1 MIDKKIF
8 KKFNLLP
15 FSPSRLNTFKNFPC
29 GFVMRYIYGYDFPAN
44 EKMVRGSAIEHGIY
58 YFLLN
63 YTKELRKDNNLQKYY
78 KSFKN
83 SFLYDEAKRSMF
95 NYYDDGTKFVLDQDK
110 ARKER
115 LMLEPSFDIAL
126 NCLLDDNITFKGSE
140 FVTSQMEVET
150 EILGIPFKG
159 YVDFVFESDN
169 LVTVIDL
176 KSKSRLQKNRS
187 DILQQ
192 AIYKKALRE
201 KYKGKAV
208 DVSML
213 IVTPKKY
220 EVVDILNTE
229 KEMKEIEMSLISCAN
244 MMKICKTKDNI
255 ASLITPNLDDWYWS
269 DQDKALARQDIW
281 GI

>member
-8 KKFNLLP
+8 EKFNLLP
-15 FSPSRLNTFKNFPC
+15 FSPSRLNSFKNFPC
-29 GFVMRYIYGYDFPAN
+29 GFVLRYIYEYDFPAN
-44 EKMVRGSAIEHGIY
+44 EKMVRGSAIEHGIHY
-58 YFLLN
+58 YLSN
-63 YTKELRKDNNLQKYY
+63 QNEKAELVNNINQ
-78 KSFKN
+78 S
-83 SFLYDEAKRSMF
+83 LYEEAKRTMF

-110 ARKER
+110 AEKER
-115 LMLEPSFDIAL
+115 SMLEPSFNIAL
-126 NCLLDDNITFKGSE
+126 NCLLDDNITFKSSE
-140 FVTSQMEVET
+140 FVTSQMEVTT
-150 EILGIPFKG
+150 EILGVPFRG
-159 YVDFVFESDN
+159 YVDFVFESEQ

-201 KYKGKAV
+201 KYKDKAV

-220 EVVDILNTE
+220 EIVDILNTE

>member
-8 KKFNLLP
+8 EKFNLLP
-15 FSPSRLNTFKNFPC
+15 FSPSRLNSFKNFPC
-29 GFVMRYIYGYDFPAN
+29 GFVLRYIYEYDFPAN
-44 EKMVRGSAIEHGIY
+44 EKMIRGSAIEHGIHY
-58 YFLLN
+58 YLSN
-63 YTKELRKDNNLQKYY
+63 QNEKAELVDNINE
-78 KSFKN
+78 S
-83 SFLYDEAKRSMF
+83 LYQEARRSMF

-110 ARKER
+110 AEKER
-115 LMLEPSFDIAL
+115 LMLEPSFYIAL
-126 NCLLDDNITFKGSE
+126 NCLLDDNITFKGSD
-140 FVTSQMEVET
+140 FVTSQMEVTT
-150 EILGIPFKG
+150 EVLGVPFRG
-159 YVDFVFESDN
+159 YVDFVFESEQV
-169 LVTVIDL
+169 VTVIDL

-201 KYKGKAV
+201 KYKDKAV

-220 EVVDILNTE
+220 EIVDILNTE
-229 KEMKEIEMSLISCAN
+229 KEMKEIEMSLISLAN
-244 MMKICKTKDNI
+244 MMKICKTKDNV

-269 DQDKALARQDIW
+269 DKDKVLAREEIW

>member
-44 EKMVRGSAIEHGIY
+44 EKMVRGSAIEYGLDY
-58 YFLLN
+58 L
-63 YTKELRKDNNLQKYY
+63 
-78 KSFKN
+78 FKTYD
-83 SFLYDEAKRSMF
+83 FYDEGLKKMF

-110 ARKER
+110 VKKER
-115 LMLEPSFDIAL
+115 ELLEPSFKIAFD
-126 NCLLDDNITFKGSE
+126 CLLDDNITFKNSE
-140 FVTSQMEVET
+140 FVTSQMEVST
-150 EILGIPFKG
+150 EILGIPFTG

>member
-8 KKFNLLP
+8 EKFNLLP
-15 FSPSRLNTFKNFPC
+15 FSPSRLNSFKNFPC
-29 GFVMRYIYGYDFPAN
+29 GFVLRYIYEYDFPAN
-44 EKMVRGSAIEHGIY
+44 EKMIRGSAIEHGIHY
-58 YFLLN
+58 YLSN
-63 YTKELRKDNNLQKYY
+63 QQEEAELVNNINQ
-78 KSFKN
+78 S
-83 SFLYDEAKRSMF
+83 LYEEAKRTMF

-110 ARKER
+110 AEKER
-115 LMLEPSFDIAL
+115 SMLEPSFNIAL
-126 NCLLDDNITFKGSE
+126 NCLLDDNITFKSSE
-140 FVTSQMEVET
+140 YITSQMEVTT
-150 EILGIPFKG
+150 EILGVPFRG
-159 YVDFVFESDN
+159 YVDFVFESEQ

-201 KYKGKAV
+201 KYKDKAV

-213 IVTPKKY
+213 MVTPKKY
-220 EVVDILNTE
+220 EIVDILNTE
-229 KEMKEIEMSLISCAN
+229 KEMKEIEMSLISLAN
-244 MMKICKTKDNI
+244 MMKICKTKDNV

-269 DQDKALARQDIW
+269 DKDKVLAREEIW

>member
-8 KKFNLLP
+8 EKFNLLP
-15 FSPSRLNTFKNFPC
+15 FSPSRLNSFKNFPC
-29 GFVMRYIYGYDFPAN
+29 GFVLRYIYEYDFPAN
-44 EKMVRGSAIEHGIY
+44 EKMIRGSSIEHGIH
-58 YFLLN
+58 YFLVN
-63 YTKELRKDNNLQKYY
+63 YTKELRRDNNLQKYY
-78 KSFKN
+78 KSFRN
-83 SFLYDEAKRSMF
+83 SVLYEEAKRSMF

-110 ARKER
+110 AEKER
-115 LMLEPSFDIAL
+115 SMLEPSFDIAL
-126 NCLLDDNITFKGSE
+126 NCLLDENITFKGSDY
-140 FVTSQMEVET
+140 VTSQMEVST
-150 EILGIPFKG
+150 EILGIPFRG
-159 YVDFVFESDN
+159 FVDFVFESDQ

-176 KSKSRLQKNRS
+176 KSKSRLMKSRS

-201 KYKGKAV
+201 KYKDKAV

-229 KEMKEIEMSLISCAN
+229 KEMKEIEMSLISLAN

-255 ASLITPNLDDWYWS
+255 ASLITPNLDDWNWS
-269 DQDKALARQDIW
+269 DKDKVLAREEIW

>member
-8 KKFNLLP
+8 EKFNLLP
-15 FSPSRLNTFKNFPC
+15 FSPSRLNSFKNFPC
-29 GFVMRYIYGYDFPAN
+29 GFVLRYIYEYDFPAN
-44 EKMVRGSAIEHGIY
+44 EKMIRGSSIEHGIHY
-58 YFLLN
+58 YLAN
-63 YTKELRKDNNLQKYY
+63 QNEKAELVDNINQT
-78 KSFKN
+78 
-83 SFLYDEAKRSMF
+83 LYEEAKRSMF

-110 ARKER
+110 AEKER
-115 LMLEPSFDIAL
+115 SMLEPSFDIAL
-126 NCLLDDNITFKGSE
+126 NCLLDENITFKGSDY
-140 FVTSQMEVET
+140 VTSQMEVST
-150 EILGIPFKG
+150 EILGIPFRG
-159 YVDFVFESDN
+159 FVDFVFESDQ

-176 KSKSRLQKNRS
+176 KSKSRLMKSRS

-201 KYKGKAV
+201 KYKDKAV

-229 KEMKEIEMSLISCAN
+229 KEMKEIEMSLISLAN

-255 ASLITPNLDDWYWS
+255 ASLITPNLDDWNWS
-269 DQDKALARQDIW
+269 DKDKVLAREEIW

>member
-1 MIDKKIF
+1 MKLKGEKMIDKKIF
-8 KKFNLLP
+8 EKFNLLP
-15 FSPSRLNTFKNFPC
+15 FSPSRLNSFKNFPC
-29 GFVMRYIYGYDFPAN
+29 GFVLRYIYEYDFPAN
-44 EKMVRGSAIEHGIY
+44 EKMVRGSAIEHGIHY
-58 YFLLN
+58 YLSN
-63 YTKELRKDNNLQKYY
+63 QNEKAELVNNINQ
-78 KSFKN
+78 S
-83 SFLYDEAKRSMF
+83 LYEESKRTMF

-110 ARKER
+110 AEKER
-115 LMLEPSFDIAL
+115 SMLEPSFNIAL
-126 NCLLDDNITFKGSE
+126 NCLLDDNITFKGSD
-140 FVTSQMEVET
+140 FVTSQMEVTT
-150 EILGIPFKG
+150 EILGIPFRG
-159 YVDFVFESDN
+159 YVDFVFESEQ

-201 KYKGKAV
+201 KYKDKAV

-220 EVVDILNTE
+220 EIVDILNTE
-229 KEMKEIEMSLISCAN
+229 KEMKEIEMSLISLAN
-244 MMKICKTKDNI
+244 MMKICKTKDNV

-269 DQDKALARQDIW
+269 DKDKVLAREEIW

>member
-15 FSPSRLNTFKNFPC
+15 FSPSRLNTFRNFPC

-44 EKMVRGSAIEHGIY
+44 EKMVRGSAIEHG
-58 YFLLN
+58 LN
-63 YTKELRKDNNLQKYY
+63 YNFTKDGFYEDSLK
-78 KSFKN
+78 
-83 SFLYDEAKRSMF
+83 AMF

-110 ARKER
+110 VKKER
-115 LMLEPSFDIAL
+115 ETLEPSFKIAFD
-126 NCLLDDNITFKGSE
+126 CFTSDNLTWKEGD
-140 FVTSQMEVET
+140 FVASQMEVET
-150 EILGIPFKG
+150 EILGIPFRG

>member
-8 KKFNLLP
+8 EKFNLLP
-15 FSPSRLNTFKNFPC
+15 FSPSRLNSFKNFPC
-29 GFVMRYIYGYDFPAN
+29 GFVLRYIYEYDFPAN
-44 EKMVRGSAIEHGIY
+44 EKMIRGSAIEHGIHY
-58 YFLLN
+58 YLSN
-63 YTKELRKDNNLQKYY
+63 QNEKAELVDNINE
-78 KSFKN
+78 S
-83 SFLYDEAKRSMF
+83 LYQESRRSMF

-110 ARKER
+110 AEKER
-115 LMLEPSFDIAL
+115 LMLEPSFYIAL
-126 NCLLDDNITFKGSE
+126 NCLLDDNITFKSSE
-140 FVTSQMEVET
+140 FVTSQMEVST
-150 EILGIPFKG
+150 EILGVPFRG
-159 YVDFVFESDN
+159 YVDFVFESEQ

-201 KYKGKAV
+201 KYKDKAV

-220 EVVDILNTE
+220 EIVDILNTE
-229 KEMKEIEMSLISCAN
+229 KEMKEIEMSLISLAN
-244 MMKICKTKDNI
+244 MMKICKTKDNV

-269 DQDKALARQDIW
+269 DKDKVLAREEIW

>member
-44 EKMVRGSAIEHGIY
+44 EKMVRGSAIEYGLDY
-58 YFLLN
+58 L
-63 YTKELRKDNNLQKYY
+63 
-78 KSFKN
+78 FKTN
-83 SFLYDEAKRSMF
+83 DVYDEGLKKMF

-110 ARKER
+110 VKKER
-115 LMLEPSFDIAL
+115 ELLEPSFKIAFDCFTNPNL
-126 NCLLDDNITFKGSE
+126 TWKEGD
-140 FVTSQMEVET
+140 FVTSQMEVST
-150 EILGIPFKG
+150 EILGIPFTG
-159 YVDFVFESDN
+159 YVDFVFESEQ

>member
-8 KKFNLLP
+8 EKFNLLP
-15 FSPSRLNTFKNFPC
+15 FSPSRLNSFKNFPC
-29 GFVMRYIYGYDFPAN
+29 GFVLRYIYEYDFPAN
-44 EKMVRGSAIEHGIY
+44 EKMVRGSAIEHGIHY
-58 YFLLN
+58 YLSN
-63 YTKELRKDNNLQKYY
+63 QNEKAELVNNINQ
-78 KSFKN
+78 S
-83 SFLYDEAKRSMF
+83 LYEEAKRTMF

-110 ARKER
+110 AEKER
-115 LMLEPSFDIAL
+115 SMLEPSFNIAL
-126 NCLLDDNITFKGSE
+126 NCLLDDNITFKGSD
-140 FVTSQMEVET
+140 FVTSQMEVTT
-150 EILGIPFKG
+150 EILGVPFRG
-159 YVDFVFESDN
+159 YVDFVFESEQ

-201 KYKGKAV
+201 KYKDKAV

-220 EVVDILNTE
+220 EIVDILNTE
-229 KEMKEIEMSLISCAN
+229 KEMKEIEMSLISLAN
-244 MMKICKTKDNI
+244 MMKICKTKDNV

-269 DQDKALARQDIW
+269 DKDKVLAREEIW

>member
-8 KKFNLLP
+8 EKFNLLP
-15 FSPSRLNTFKNFPC
+15 FSPSRLNSFKNFPC
-29 GFVMRYIYGYDFPAN
+29 GFVLRYIYEYDFPAN
-44 EKMVRGSAIEHGIY
+44 EKMVRGSAIEHGIHY
-58 YFLLN
+58 YLSN
-63 YTKELRKDNNLQKYY
+63 QNEKAELVNNINQ
-78 KSFKN
+78 S
-83 SFLYDEAKRSMF
+83 LYEEAKRTMF

-110 ARKER
+110 AEKER
-115 LMLEPSFDIAL
+115 SMLEPSFNIAF
-126 NCLLDDNITFKGSE
+126 NCLLDDNITFKSSQYI
-140 FVTSQMEVET
+140 TSQMEVST
-150 EILGIPFKG
+150 EILGVPFRG
-159 YVDFVFESDN
+159 YVDFVFESEQ

-201 KYKGKAV
+201 KYKDKAV

-220 EVVDILNTE
+220 EIVDILNTE
-229 KEMKEIEMSLISCAN
+229 KEMKEIEMSLISLAN
-244 MMKICKTKDNI
+244 MMKICKTKDNV

-269 DQDKALARQDIW
+269 DKDKVLAREEIW

>member
-8 KKFNLLP
+8 EKFNLLP
-15 FSPSRLNTFKNFPC
+15 FSPSRLNSFKNFPC
-29 GFVMRYIYGYDFPAN
+29 GFVLRYIYEYDFPAN
-44 EKMVRGSAIEHGIY
+44 EKMVRGSAIEHGIHY
-58 YFLLN
+58 YLSN
-63 YTKELRKDNNLQKYY
+63 QNEKAELVDNINQ
-78 KSFKN
+78 S
-83 SFLYDEAKRSMF
+83 LYEEAKRTMF

-110 ARKER
+110 AEKER
-115 LMLEPSFDIAL
+115 SMLEPSFNIAL
-126 NCLLDDNITFKGSE
+126 NCLLDDNITFKGSD
-140 FVTSQMEVET
+140 FVTSQMEVST
-150 EILGIPFKG
+150 EILGVPFRG
-159 YVDFVFESDN
+159 YVDFVFESEQ

-201 KYKGKAV
+201 KYKDKAV

-220 EVVDILNTE
+220 EYVDILNTE
-229 KEMKEIEMSLISCAN
+229 KEMKEIEMSLISLAN
-244 MMKICKTKDNI
+244 MMKICKTKDNV

-269 DQDKALARQDIW
+269 DKDKVLAREEIW

>member
-8 KKFNLLP
+8 EKFNLLP
-15 FSPSRLNTFKNFPC
+15 FSPSRLNSFKNFPC
-29 GFVMRYIYGYDFPAN
+29 GFVLRYIYEYDFPAN
-44 EKMVRGSAIEHGIY
+44 EKMIRGSAIEHGIHY
-58 YFLLN
+58 YLSN
-63 YTKELRKDNNLQKYY
+63 QNEKAELVDNINE
-78 KSFKN
+78 S
-83 SFLYDEAKRSMF
+83 LYQEARRSMF

-110 ARKER
+110 AEKER
-115 LMLEPSFDIAL
+115 LMLEPSFYIAL
-126 NCLLDDNITFKGSE
+126 NCLLDDNITFKGSD
-140 FVTSQMEVET
+140 FVTSQMEVTT
-150 EILGIPFKG
+150 EILGVPFRG
-159 YVDFVFESDN
+159 YVDFVFESEQ

-201 KYKGKAV
+201 KYKDKAV

-220 EVVDILNTE
+220 EIVDILNTE
-229 KEMKEIEMSLISCAN
+229 KEMKEIEMSLISLAN
-244 MMKICKTKDNI
+244 MMKICKTKDNV

-269 DQDKALARQDIW
+269 DKDKVLAREEIW

>member
-8 KKFNLLP
+8 EKFNLLP
-15 FSPSRLNTFKNFPC
+15 FSPSRLNSFKNFPC
-29 GFVMRYIYGYDFPAN
+29 GFVLRYIYEYDFPAN
-44 EKMVRGSAIEHGIY
+44 EKMIRGSSIEHGIHY
-58 YFLLN
+58 YLSN
-63 YTKELRKDNNLQKYY
+63 QQEEAELVDGINQT
-78 KSFKN
+78 
-83 SFLYDEAKRSMF
+83 LYDEAKRTMF

-110 ARKER
+110 AEKER
-115 LMLEPSFDIAL
+115 SMLEPSFNIAL

-140 FVTSQMEVET
+140 FVTSQMEVTT
-150 EILGIPFKG
+150 EVLGVPFRG
-159 YVDFVFESDN
+159 YVDFVFESEQ

-201 KYKGKAV
+201 KYKDKAV

-220 EVVDILNTE
+220 EIVDILNTE
-229 KEMKEIEMSLISCAN
+229 KEMKEIEMSLISLAN
-244 MMKICKTKDNI
+244 MMKICKTKDNV

-269 DQDKALARQDIW
+269 DKDKVLAREEIW

>member
-8 KKFNLLP
+8 EKFNLLP
-15 FSPSRLNTFKNFPC
+15 FSPSRLNSFKNFPC
-29 GFVMRYIYGYDFPAN
+29 GFVLRYIYEYDFPAN
-44 EKMVRGSAIEHGIY
+44 EKMIRGSSIEHGIHY
-58 YFLLN
+58 YLSN
-63 YTKELRKDNNLQKYY
+63 QQEEAELVDGINQT
-78 KSFKN
+78 
-83 SFLYDEAKRSMF
+83 LYDEAKRTMF

-110 ARKER
+110 AEKER
-115 LMLEPSFDIAL
+115 SMLEPSFNIAL
-126 NCLLDDNITFKGSE
+126 NCLLDDNITFKGSD
-140 FVTSQMEVET
+140 FVTSQMEVTT
-150 EILGIPFKG
+150 EVLGVPFRG
-159 YVDFVFESDN
+159 YVDFVFESEQ

-201 KYKGKAV
+201 KYKDKAV

-220 EVVDILNTE
+220 EIVDILNTE
-229 KEMKEIEMSLISCAN
+229 KEMKEIEMSLISLAN
-244 MMKICKTKDNI
+244 MMKICKTKDNV

-269 DQDKALARQDIW
+269 DKDKVLAREEIW

>member
-8 KKFNLLP
+8 EKFNLLP
-15 FSPSRLNTFKNFPC
+15 FSPSRLNSFKNFPC
-29 GFVMRYIYGYDFPAN
+29 GFVLRYIYEYDFPAN
-44 EKMVRGSAIEHGIY
+44 EKMVRGSAIEHGIHY
-58 YFLLN
+58 YLSN
-63 YTKELRKDNNLQKYY
+63 QNEKAELVNNINQ
-78 KSFKN
+78 S
-83 SFLYDEAKRSMF
+83 LYGEAKRTMF

-110 ARKER
+110 AEKER
-115 LMLEPSFDIAL
+115 SMLEPSFNIAL
-126 NCLLDDNITFKGSE
+126 NCLLDDNITFKSSQYI
-140 FVTSQMEVET
+140 TSQMEVST
-150 EILGIPFKG
+150 EILGVPFRG
-159 YVDFVFESDN
+159 YVDFVFESEQ

-201 KYKGKAV
+201 KYKDKAV

-220 EVVDILNTE
+220 EIVDILNTE
-229 KEMKEIEMSLISCAN
+229 KEMKEIEMSLISLAN
-244 MMKICKTKDNI
+244 MMKICKTKDNV

-269 DQDKALARQDIW
+269 DKDKVLAREEIW

>member
-1 MIDKKIF
+1 MIFLEQEQKMINKKIF
-8 KKFNLLP
+8 EKFNLLP
-15 FSPSRLNTFKNFPC
+15 FSPSRLNSFRNFPC
-29 GFVMRYIYGYDFPAN
+29 GFVLRYIYGYDFPAN
-44 EKMVRGSAIEHGIY
+44 EKMVRGSAIEHGILY
-58 YFLLN
+58 N
-63 YTKELRKDNNLQKYY
+63 YTKDGD
-78 KSFKN
+78 
-83 SFLYDEAKRSMF
+83 YDDSLKAVF
-95 NYYDDGTKFVLDQDK
+95 NYYDDGTKFLLDQDK
-110 ARKER
+110 VRKER
-115 LMLEPSFDIAL
+115 ETLEPSFEIAFDCFTSNNL
-126 NCLLDDNITFKGSE
+126 TWKEGD
-140 FVTSQMEVET
+140 FVTSQMEVST

-159 YVDFVFESDN
+159 LVDFVFESDD

-213 IVTPKKY
+213 IVTPKKF

-255 ASLITPNLDDWYWS
+255 ASLITPNLDDWNWS
-269 DQDKALARQDIW
+269 NTDLALAREEIW

>member
-8 KKFNLLP
+8 EKFNLLP
-15 FSPSRLNTFKNFPC
+15 FSPSRLNSFKNFPC
-29 GFVMRYIYGYDFPAN
+29 GFVLRYIYEYDFPAN
-44 EKMVRGSAIEHGIY
+44 EKMIRGSAIEHGIHY
-58 YFLLN
+58 YLSN
-63 YTKELRKDNNLQKYY
+63 QNEKAELVDNINQ
-78 KSFKN
+78 S
-83 SFLYDEAKRSMF
+83 LYEEAKRTMF

-110 ARKER
+110 AEKER
-115 LMLEPSFDIAL
+115 SMLEPSFDIAL

-140 FVTSQMEVET
+140 FVTSQMEVTT
-150 EILGIPFKG
+150 EILGVPFRG
-159 YVDFVFESDN
+159 YVDFVFESEQ

-201 KYKGKAV
+201 KYKDKAV

-220 EVVDILNTE
+220 EIVDILNTE
-229 KEMKEIEMSLISCAN
+229 KEMKEIEMSLISLAN
-244 MMKICKTKDNI
+244 MMKICKTKDNV

-269 DQDKALARQDIW
+269 DKDKVLAREEIW

>member
-8 KKFNLLP
+8 EKFNLLP
-15 FSPSRLNTFKNFPC
+15 FSPSRLNSFKNFPC
-29 GFVMRYIYGYDFPAN
+29 GFVLRYIYEYDFPAN
-44 EKMVRGSAIEHGIY
+44 EKMVRGSAIEHGIHY
-58 YFLLN
+58 YLSN
-63 YTKELRKDNNLQKYY
+63 QNEKAELVDNINQ
-78 KSFKN
+78 S
-83 SFLYDEAKRSMF
+83 LYEEAKRTMF

-110 ARKER
+110 AEKER
-115 LMLEPSFDIAL
+115 SMLEPSFNIAL
-126 NCLLDDNITFKGSE
+126 NCLLDDNITFKGSD
-140 FVTSQMEVET
+140 FVTSQMEVST
-150 EILGIPFKG
+150 EILGVPFRG
-159 YVDFVFESDN
+159 YVDFVFESEQ

-201 KYKGKAV
+201 KYKDKAV

-220 EVVDILNTE
+220 EIVDILNTE
-229 KEMKEIEMSLISCAN
+229 KEMKEIEMSLISLAN
-244 MMKICKTKDNI
+244 MMKICKTKDNV

-269 DQDKALARQDIW
+269 DKDKVLAREEIW

>member
-8 KKFNLLP
+8 EKFNLLP
-15 FSPSRLNTFKNFPC
+15 FSPSRLNSFKNFPC
-29 GFVMRYIYGYDFPAN
+29 GFVLRYIYEYDFPAN
-44 EKMVRGSAIEHGIY
+44 EKMIRGSAIEHGIHY
-58 YFLLN
+58 YLAN
-63 YTKELRKDNNLQKYY
+63 QNEKAELIDNINE
-78 KSFKN
+78 S
-83 SFLYDEAKRSMF
+83 LYQEARRSMF

-110 ARKER
+110 AEKER
-115 LMLEPSFDIAL
+115 LMLEPSFYIAL

-140 FVTSQMEVET
+140 YITSQMEVTT
-150 EILGIPFKG
+150 EILGVPFRG
-159 YVDFVFESDN
+159 YVDFVFESEQ

-201 KYKGKAV
+201 KYKDKAV

-220 EVVDILNTE
+220 EIVDILNTE
-229 KEMKEIEMSLISCAN
+229 KEMKEIEMSLISLAN
-244 MMKICKTKDNI
+244 MMKICKTKDNV

-269 DQDKALARQDIW
+269 DKDKVLAREEIW

>member
-8 KKFNLLP
+8 EKFNLLP
-15 FSPSRLNTFKNFPC
+15 FSPSRLNSFKNFPC
-29 GFVMRYIYGYDFPAN
+29 GFVLRYIYEYDFPAN
-44 EKMVRGSAIEHGIY
+44 EKMVRGSAIEHGIHY
-58 YFLLN
+58 YLSN
-63 YTKELRKDNNLQKYY
+63 QNEKAELVNNINQ
-78 KSFKN
+78 S
-83 SFLYDEAKRSMF
+83 LYEEAKRTMF

-110 ARKER
+110 AEKER
-115 LMLEPSFDIAL
+115 SMLEPSFNIAL
-126 NCLLDDNITFKGSE
+126 NCLLDDNITFKSSE
-140 FVTSQMEVET
+140 FVTSQMEVTT
-150 EILGIPFKG
+150 EILGVPFRG
-159 YVDFVFESDN
+159 YVDFVFESEQ

-201 KYKGKAV
+201 KYKDKAV

-220 EVVDILNTE
+220 EIVDILNTE
-229 KEMKEIEMSLISCAN
+229 KEVKEIEMSLISLAN
-244 MMKICKTKDNI
+244 MMKICKTKDNV

-269 DQDKALARQDIW
+269 DKDKVLAREEIW

>member
-8 KKFNLLP
+8 EKFNLLP
-15 FSPSRLNTFKNFPC
+15 FSPSRLNSFKNFPC
-29 GFVMRYIYGYDFPAN
+29 GFVLRYIYEYDFPAN
-44 EKMVRGSAIEHGIY
+44 EKMIRGSAIEHGIH
-58 YFLLN
+58 YFLANQNEKAELVDGVNLN
-63 YTKELRKDNNLQKYY
+63 
-78 KSFKN
+78 
-83 SFLYDEAKRSMF
+83 LYEEAKRSMF

-110 ARKER
+110 AEKER
-115 LMLEPSFDIAL
+115 SMLEPSFDIAL
-126 NCLLDDNITFKGSE
+126 NCLLDDNITFKSSQYI
-140 FVTSQMEVET
+140 TSQMEVST
-150 EILGIPFKG
+150 EILGVPFRG
-159 YVDFVFESDN
+159 YVDFVFESDD

-176 KSKSRLQKNRS
+176 KSKSRLMKSHS

-201 KYKGKAV
+201 KYKDKAV

-220 EVVDILNTE
+220 EYVDILNTE
-229 KEMKEIEMSLISCAN
+229 KEMKEIEMSLISLAN

-255 ASLITPNLDDWYWS
+255 ASLITPNLDDWNWS
-269 DQDKALARQDIW
+269 DKDKVLAREEIW

>member
-44 EKMVRGSAIEHGIY
+44 EKMVRGSAIEHGLDY
-58 YFLLN
+58 LLKTN
-63 YTKELRKDNNLQKYY
+63 DV
-78 KSFKN
+78 
-83 SFLYDEAKRSMF
+83 YDEGLKKMF

-110 ARKER
+110 VKKER
-115 LMLEPSFDIAL
+115 ETLEPSFKIAFD
-126 NCLLDDNITFKGSE
+126 CFTSDNLTWKEGD
-140 FVTSQMEVET
+140 FVASQMEVET
-150 EILGIPFKG
+150 EILGIPFRG

>member
-44 EKMVRGSAIEHGIY
+44 EKMVRGSAIEHGLDY
-58 YFLLN
+58 LLKTN
-63 YTKELRKDNNLQKYY
+63 DV
-78 KSFKN
+78 
-83 SFLYDEAKRSMF
+83 YDEGLKKMF

-110 ARKER
+110 VKKER
-115 LMLEPSFDIAL
+115 ETLEPSFKIAFDCFTNPNL
-126 NCLLDDNITFKGSE
+126 TWKEGD
-140 FVTSQMEVET
+140 FVASQMEVET
-150 EILGIPFKG
+150 EILGIPFRG

>member
-8 KKFNLLP
+8 EKFNLLP
-15 FSPSRLNTFKNFPC
+15 FSPSRLNSFKNFPC
-29 GFVMRYIYGYDFPAN
+29 GFVLRYIYEYDFPAN
-44 EKMVRGSAIEHGIY
+44 EKMIRGSAIEHGIHY
-58 YFLLN
+58 YLSN
-63 YTKELRKDNNLQKYY
+63 QQEEAELVNNINQ
-78 KSFKN
+78 S
-83 SFLYDEAKRSMF
+83 LYEEAKRTMF

-110 ARKER
+110 AEKER
-115 LMLEPSFDIAL
+115 SMLEPSFDIAL
-126 NCLLDDNITFKGSE
+126 NCLLDDNITFKGSD
-140 FVTSQMEVET
+140 FVTSQMEVTT
-150 EILGIPFKG
+150 EVLGVPFRG
-159 YVDFVFESDN
+159 YVDFVFQSEQ

-201 KYKGKAV
+201 KYKDKAV

-220 EVVDILNTE
+220 EIVDILNTE
-229 KEMKEIEMSLISCAN
+229 KEMKEIEMSLISLAN
-244 MMKICKTKDNI
+244 MMKICKTKDNV

-269 DQDKALARQDIW
+269 DKDKVLAREEIW

>member
-8 KKFNLLP
+8 EKFNLLP
-15 FSPSRLNTFKNFPC
+15 FSPSRLNSFKNFPC
-29 GFVMRYIYGYDFPAN
+29 GFVLRYIYEYDFPAN
-44 EKMVRGSAIEHGIY
+44 EKMVRGSAIEHGIHY
-58 YFLLN
+58 YLSN
-63 YTKELRKDNNLQKYY
+63 QNEKAELVNNINQ
-78 KSFKN
+78 S
-83 SFLYDEAKRSMF
+83 LYEEAKRTMF

-110 ARKER
+110 AEKER
-115 LMLEPSFDIAL
+115 SMLEPSFNIAL
-126 NCLLDDNITFKGSE
+126 NCLLDDNITFKGSD
-140 FVTSQMEVET
+140 FVTSQMEVST
-150 EILGIPFKG
+150 EILGVPFRG
-159 YVDFVFESDN
+159 YVDFVFESEQ

-201 KYKGKAV
+201 KYKDKAV

-220 EVVDILNTE
+220 EYVDILNTE
-229 KEMKEIEMSLISCAN
+229 KEMKEIEISLISLAN
-244 MMKICKTKDNI
+244 MMKICKTKDNV

-269 DQDKALARQDIW
+269 DKDKVLAREEIW

>member
-8 KKFNLLP
+8 EKFNLLP
-15 FSPSRLNTFKNFPC
+15 FSPSRLNSFKNFPC
-29 GFVMRYIYGYDFPAN
+29 GFVLRYIYEYDFPAN
-44 EKMVRGSAIEHGIY
+44 EKMVRGSAIEHGIHY
-58 YFLLN
+58 YLSN
-63 YTKELRKDNNLQKYY
+63 QNEKAELVNNINQ
-78 KSFKN
+78 S
-83 SFLYDEAKRSMF
+83 LYEEAKRTMF

-110 ARKER
+110 AEKER
-115 LMLEPSFDIAL
+115 SMLEPSFNIAL
-126 NCLLDDNITFKGSE
+126 NCLLDDNITFKGSD
-140 FVTSQMEVET
+140 FVTSQMEVTT
-150 EILGIPFKG
+150 EILGVPFRG
-159 YVDFVFESDN
+159 YVDFVFESEQ

-201 KYKGKAV
+201 KYKDKAV

-220 EVVDILNTE
+220 EYVDILNTE

-244 MMKICKTKDNI
+244 MMKICKTKDNV

-269 DQDKALARQDIW
+269 DKDKVLAREEIW